1 METKGIIRIFYRDHI
16 GIILGLYRDYCGWGK
31 SCTILYNPNNGSY
44 SALGILSGA
53 RVPPSIKRYPIQPV
67 HKPSTAPI

>member
-1 METKGIIRIFYRDHI
+1 MVGGNLAPSYIT
-16 GIILGLYRDYCGWGK
+16 
-31 SCTILYNPNNGSY
+31 PNNGSY
-44 SALGILSGA
+44 SALGIFSGA